1 VEQFLA
7 YAISHMDGVRGLE
20 GWRWIFILEGI
31 VTGCFGIILAI
42 FTPSWPEKARF
53 LAADERE
60 NLLKRLEIE
69 RGQEKLDMHNVDWLR
84 CMLNWKTWAM

>member
-1 VEQFLA
+1 
-7 YAISHMDGVRGLE
+7 MDGVHGLE

-31 VTGCFGIILAI
+31 VTGCFGIVLAI

-53 LAADERE
+53 LNEPERE
-60 NLLKRLEIE
+60 YLLRRLEIE
-69 RGQEKLDMHNVDWLR
+69 RGKENLDMQDVNWIK